1 MQIAGF
7 FLFCHFTL
15 SLMLLMKLPI
25 SYREIKAKLHTCTYF
40 AAVLLTLSGCAT
52 GSKTVSEAE
61 KRGVVAEKAMVVS
74 AHPDASSIGLEI
86 LRKGG
91 NAYDAAVATQF
102 ALAVCYPVAGNIGG
116 GGFLVYRHHTGET
129 GALDF
134 REKAPAAAHRD
145 MYLDSLGNVIPDL
158 SLLGH
163 LAAGV
168 PGSVDGMLKIH
179 EKLGSMPFA
188 ALVQPAID
196 LARRGVVLTEREARM
211 LNNAQTKMVAHNK
224 HTPYLTRQQ
233 AWQPGDTLYHLDLA
247 RTLERIRDRGREGF
261 YAGETADLIVKEM
274 QRGGGLISHQDLRDY
289 NAIWRT
295 PITGQYKDFK
305 VISMSPPSSGGIAL
319 LQLLTMV
326 EPYDLKSYGWQQP
339 QTIQI
344 MTEAERRVY
353 ADRATYLGDPDFYKV
368 PTSGLLD
375 RSYLKERMK
384 DISLDQATKST
395 DVKAGELPVYE
406 SDQTTHFS
414 IIDQFGNAASI
425 TTTINGGY
433 GAMVVVEG
441 AGFLLNNEM
450 DDFSAKPGVPNM
462 FGLIGGE
469 ANSVQPGK
477 RMLSAMTPTILEK
490 NGNLYMVVGT
500 PGGSTIITSVFQT
513 ILNVVEHGMTMQEA
527 VAAPRFH
534 HQWLPDEIQH
544 EPDAIS
550 PEVRRILESKGYKL
564 KQRGKYGAVEG
575 ILVLPNGKLEGG
587 ADPRG
592 DDTAV
597 GF

>member
-1 MQIAGF
+1 
-7 FLFCHFTL
+7 
-15 SLMLLMKLPI
+15 MKLPI
-25 SYREIKAKLHTCTYF
+25 PYQGIKTRFYTCTCI
-40 AAVLLTLSGCAT
+40 AAVLLTFQGCAP
-52 GSKTVSEAE
+52 GSKTQPETAE
-61 KRGVVAEKAMVVS
+61 RGVVANKAMVVS
-74 AHPDASSIGLEI
+74 AHPDASNIGLEI

-91 NAYDAAVATQF
+91 NAYDAAIATQF

-134 REKAPAAAHRD
+134 REKAPAAATRD

-168 PGSVDGMLKIH
+168 PGSVDGMVKLH
-179 EKLGSMPFA
+179 EKLGSLPFA
-188 ALVQPAID
+188 ELIQPSID
-196 LARRGVVLTEREARM
+196 LARRGVVLTAREARM
-211 LNNAQTKMVAHNK
+211 LNNAKAEMVAHNK
-224 HTPYLTRQQ
+224 HLPYLVREQA
-233 AWQPGDTLYHLDLA
+233 AWQTGDTLFHLDLA
-247 RTLERIRDRGREGF
+247 RTLERIRDKGREGF

-274 QRGGGLISHQDLRDY
+274 QRGGGLISHQDLKDY
-289 NAIWRT
+289 NAVWRK
-295 PITGQYKDFK
+295 PITGQYKDYK
-305 VISMSPPSSGGIAL
+305 ITSMSPPSSGGIAL

-326 EPYDLKSYGWQQP
+326 APYDLKTSGWQQA
-339 QTIQI
+339 QTIQL
-344 MTEAERRVY
+344 MTEAKRRVY

-368 PTSGLLD
+368 PEAGLLD
-375 RSYLKERMK
+375 QAYLKERML
-384 DISLDQATKST
+384 DVSLEQATPSSA
-395 DVKAGELPVYE
+395 VKAGELPIYE
-406 SDQTTHFS
+406 SEQTTHFS
-414 IIDQFGNAASI
+414 IVDQFGNAASI

-433 GAMVVVEG
+433 GSMVVVEG

-469 ANSVQPGK
+469 ANAVQAGK

-490 NGNLYMVVGT
+490 DGKLFMVVGT

-550 PEVRRILESKGYKL
+550 PEVRAVLESKGYKL
-564 KQRGKYGAVEG
+564 KQRGRYGAVEG